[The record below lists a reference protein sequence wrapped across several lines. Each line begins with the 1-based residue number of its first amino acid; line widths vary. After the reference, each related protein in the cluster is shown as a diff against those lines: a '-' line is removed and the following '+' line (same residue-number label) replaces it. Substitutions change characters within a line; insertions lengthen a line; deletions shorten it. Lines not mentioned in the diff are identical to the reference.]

1 MINSLSI
8 LIPTYNNV
16 CLELVRDLQAQA
28 SILSSTNDFEYEILV
43 ADDGSTDK
51 NTIEKNC
58 EINELDNCR
67 YIERKENIG
76 RAAIRNFLAKEA
88 KYLWLLFLDSDLKLD
103 NSDFIRNYM
112 LSKGNV
118 IVGGLKIGGNPIT
131 LKDNLRYKYEKK
143 CEKQHWKSVV
153 ANQKTT
159 QIWNLDYYLFIKV
172 SDNFT
177 KKCTV
182 WVKVR
187 LCTSRNWKSTNVYL
201 KTTRNFMMAT

>member
-28 SILSSTNDFEYEILV
+28 SILSSTNDLEYEILV

-51 NTIEKNC
+51 NTIEKNR
-58 EINELDNCR
+58 EINELNNCR

-143 CEKQHWKSVV
+143 CEKQHNYKHR
-153 ANQKTT
+153 QK
-159 QIWNLDYYLFIKV
+159 
-172 SDNFT
+172 
-177 KKCTV
+177 
-182 WVKVR
+182 
-187 LCTSRNWKSTNVYL
+187 
-201 KTTRNFMMAT
+201 

>member
-28 SILSSTNDFEYEILV
+28 SILSSTNDLEYEILV

-58 EINELDNCR
+58 EINGLDNCR

-88 KYLWLLFLDSDLKLD
+88 KYPWLLFIDS
-103 NSDFIRNYM
+103 NM
-112 LSKGNV
+112 NV
-118 IVGGLKIGGNPIT
+118 INNQYLA
-131 LKDNLRYKYEKK
+131 KY
-143 CEKQHWKSVV
+143 
-153 ANQKTT
+153 QKNKNAMSFTEA
-159 QIWNLDYYLFIKV
+159 IK
-172 SDNFT
+172 
-177 KKCTV
+177 
-182 WVKVR
+182 
-187 LCTSRNWKSTNVYL
+187 
-201 KTTRNFMMAT
+201 

>member
-28 SILSSTNDFEYEILV
+28 SILSSTNDLEYEILV

-51 NTIEKNC
+51 NTIEKNR
-58 EINELDNCR
+58 EINELNNCR

-118 IVGGLKIGGNPIT
+118 IVGGLKIGGNPIA
-131 LKDNLRYKYEKK
+131 D
-143 CEKQHWKSVV
+143 C
-153 ANQKTT
+153 AP
-159 QIWNLDYYLFIKV
+159 
-172 SDNFT
+172 
-177 KKCTV
+177 C
-182 WVKVR
+182 
-187 LCTSRNWKSTNVYL
+187 
-201 KTTRNFMMAT
+201 